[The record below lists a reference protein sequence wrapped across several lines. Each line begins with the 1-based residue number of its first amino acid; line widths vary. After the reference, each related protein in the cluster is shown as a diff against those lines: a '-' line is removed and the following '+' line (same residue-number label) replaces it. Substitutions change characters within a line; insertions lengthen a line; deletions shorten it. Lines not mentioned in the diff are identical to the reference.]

1 MASRERRPSGAWVAF
16 LVGAV
21 LVVVA
26 VIGYAVY
33 TTGQVRS
40 TAVALN
46 LAPAI
51 RQLPSPVPGP
61 DPTPL
66 PTPLPRPTK

>member
-1 MASRERRPSGAWVAF
+1 MASREKQPRGAWVAF

-40 TAVALN
+40 TEIALN

-51 RQLPSPVPGP
+51 RQLPSPAPGP
-61 DPTPL
+61 EPAPL
-66 PTPLPRPTK
+66 PPPLPRPAK